1 MHSYATIVDMGFMW
15 WMRFPSAEDRE
26 KNDETHFTWRDY
38 ASKIFSSI
46 MSRHIEASTIIFVNN
61 PYDVA
66 EFLKSEEHEK
76 HKSNHYIY
84 GSKNVHIRPID
95 DLPSKSNFTNF
106 FMNKSNK
113 IRLQEFLKIEFQ
125 QVKSFPEKTYIYSV
139 QRECENLHTGS
150 KMADF
155 TCNHQKAD
163 AIIIFISHILHKHG
177 FFNMIIID
185 AEDTDVIAL
194 SAYAARQ
201 SNPKLGIR
209 KKKALLSVSLYAL
222 LILHQ
227 LLCRFMPLQQQIPR
241 RTFSEE
247 ERRPLLRMYVRT
259 LMKPKNYWKISASL

>member
-1 MHSYATIVDMGFMW
+1 
-15 WMRFPSAEDRE
+15 
-26 KNDETHFTWRDY
+26 
-38 ASKIFSSI
+38 
-46 MSRHIEASTIIFVNN
+46 
-61 PYDVA
+61 
-66 EFLKSEEHEK
+66 
-76 HKSNHYIY
+76 
-84 GSKNVHIRPID
+84 
-95 DLPSKSNFTNF
+95 
-106 FMNKSNK
+106 MNKSNK

-155 TCNHQKAD
+155 TCNHQKAN

-209 KKKALLSVSLYAL
+209 KKKSTFECFPLCSADLASIIVQIHALTAADTTSD
-222 LILHQ
+222 
-227 LLCRFMPLQQQIPR
+227 F
-241 RTFSEE
+241 F
-247 ERRPLLRMYVRT
+247 
-259 LMKPKNYWKISASL
+259 